1 MAAWPDGNDADA
13 GMIPTASTPATG
25 GRARSKSSLKTVTR
39 APAAATAPN
48 AANVARGR
56 HRRRQSPAAASAAIN
71 GHLTHQA
78 DASKSRK
85 VAGPQRMS
93 SPKEEAAPSP
103 ARNVSSNQFNGAQDS
118 CEAQGYRITLR

>member
-1 MAAWPDGNDADA
+1 MAAWPEGNDADA
-13 GMIPTASTPATG
+13 GITPTASTPETG
-25 GRARSKSSLKTVTR
+25 GRARSKSSLKTVTS

-48 AANVARGR
+48 AATVARGR
-56 HRRRQSPAAASAAIN
+56 HLRRQSPAAASAAIN
-71 GHLTHQA
+71 GHFTHHA

-103 ARNVSSNQFNGAQDS
+103 ARNVSSNQFNASQDS
-118 CEAQGYRITLR
+118 CETTGYRITLR

>member
-1 MAAWPDGNDADA
+1 MAAWPEGKDADA
-13 GMIPTASTPATG
+13 GMTPTASTPATG

-39 APAAATAPN
+39 APAAATAPH

-56 HRRRQSPAAASAAIN
+56 HLRRQSFAAANAAIN
-71 GHLTHQA
+71 GHLTHHA

-103 ARNVSSNQFNGAQDS
+103 ARNVSSNQFNATQDS
-118 CEAQGYRITLR
+118 CEAKGYRITLR

>member
-1 MAAWPDGNDADA
+1 MAACPEGNDADA
-13 GMIPTASTPATG
+13 GITPTASIPETG
-25 GRARSKSSLKTVTR
+25 GRARSKSSLKTVTN

-56 HRRRQSPAAASAAIN
+56 HRRRQSPAAASAAIK
-71 GHLTHQA
+71 GHLTHHA
-78 DASKSRK
+78 EASRSRK

-103 ARNVSSNQFNGAQDS
+103 ARNVSSNQFNAPQDS
-118 CEAQGYRITLR
+118 CEATGYRMTLR

>member
-1 MAAWPDGNDADA
+1 VAAWPDGNDADA
-13 GMIPTASTPATG
+13 GMMPTASTPETG
-25 GRARSKSSLKTVTR
+25 GRARSKSSLKTVTS

-56 HRRRQSPAAASAAIN
+56 HLRRQSPAAASAAIN
-71 GHLTHQA
+71 GHLTHHA
-78 DASKSRK
+78 EARSNRK

-103 ARNVSSNQFNGAQDS
+103 ARNVSSNQFNAAQDS
-118 CEAQGYRITLR
+118 WATKGHRITLR